1 MRLQAIIEASLARAA
16 EHVRLPYHLDNELDR
31 AALASILAA
40 DVEAAV
46 QLALVRALRSM
57 GEREAV

>member
-1 MRLQAIIEASLARAA
+1 MKLQAIIEASLGRAA
-16 EHVRLPYHLDNELDR
+16 ELDVYRLDNELDR

-40 DVEAAV
+40 DLEDAMKFAIVAS
-46 QLALVRALRSM
+46 LRSM